1 MLSGETAYA
10 ADMRRTERLFQIIQI
25 LRGARAPVTAGAM
38 ASELETSLRT
48 IYRDVAELLAQRVP
62 IRGEAGVGYMLDQGF
77 DLPPLMLTPD
87 EIEAAVLGAKWV
99 SARADP
105 ALARAARD
113 LIAKIGAVIPE
124 HLRPFLLDGALTT
137 PERPTFL
144 RTDTVDM
151 AQVRSAIRA
160 QTKVALTYKDEVD
173 RETRRVVWPVAVGYY
188 ETVRIIAAWCE
199 LRQDFRH
206 FRTDRVAAAEF
217 LEERYPGRKAVLRS
231 EWRKSASW
239 NDGRVREA
247 GGNRWVRA

>member
-1 MLSGETAYA
+1 
-10 ADMRRTERLFQIIQI
+10 MRRTERLFQIIQI

-87 EIEAAVLGAKWV
+87 EIEVAVLGARWV
-99 SARADP
+99 SARGDP

-113 LIAKIGAVIPE
+113 LVAKIGAVIPE
-124 HLRPFLLDGALTT
+124 HLRPFLLDAALTT
-137 PERPTFL
+137 PERPTYL
-144 RTDTVDM
+144 RTDSVDM
-151 AQVRSAIRA
+151 VRVRASIRA
-160 QTKVALTYKDEVD
+160 QTKLALTYRDEAE

-199 LRQDFRH
+199 LRQDYRH
-206 FRTDRVAAAEF
+206 FRTDRVTAAEF

-231 EWRKSASW
+231 EWRKSASM
-239 NDGRVREA
+239 NEGRVRD
-247 GGNRWVRA
+247 GVVGRWARM